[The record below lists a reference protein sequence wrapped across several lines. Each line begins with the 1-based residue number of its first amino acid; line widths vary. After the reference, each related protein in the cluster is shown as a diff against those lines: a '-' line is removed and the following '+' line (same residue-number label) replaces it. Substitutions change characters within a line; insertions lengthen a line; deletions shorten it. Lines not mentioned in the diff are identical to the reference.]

1 MTIGW
6 ESGRSGC
13 SLANWYDECYRTT
26 PIAGSKRKLKKWT
39 RAGPINERT
48 YARLNGLTK
57 RDLEPWMIK
66 KMIKK
71 KQLIDKHLYVSI
83 LKLKQNIFN
92 CLVLDFKASNRNR
105 DRKKS
110 PPTQEI
116 KSFLRSFAPE
126 AIWQIQIADIKQRMD
141 ERVQVHV
148 HMECRWCQS
157 CALLIPWWLKGMYYL
172 SKKNYRTV

>member
-92 CLVLDFKASNRNR
+92 CLDLDFKASNRNR
-105 DRKKS
+105 DRKKNHHQLKRCKAVFARLRQKPFGKYKS
-110 PPTQEI
+110 PISNKEWTNAFKFTFIWNVVDVNPMPC
-116 KSFLRSFAPE
+116 SFH
-126 AIWQIQIADIKQRMD
+126 D
-141 ERVQVHV
+141 
-148 HMECRWCQS
+148 
-157 CALLIPWWLKGMYYL
+157 G
-172 SKKNYRTV
+172 